1 MFSKSFDEHVS
12 HLSQVID
19 IIKSSGMK
27 LSPKKFHLFR
37 DKVKYVGHIISSKGI
52 EADPGKI
59 NHVRNWPTPRTAAE
73 TTTFLGFSIYYRIFV
88 KYYANIARPLHDIAL
103 SKLTCTHLSGKMSNK
118 HNLIY

>member
-1 MFSKSFDEHVS
+1 MEQITYDVSTNLGGGGGGTKLCQIYLDDIVMFSKSFDEHVS

-19 IIKSSGMK
+19 RIKSSGMK
-27 LSPKKFHLFR
+27 LSPKKIHLFR

-73 TTTFLGFSIYYRIFV
+73 TRTFLGFSI
-88 KYYANIARPLHDIAL
+88 
-103 SKLTCTHLSGKMSNK
+103 
-118 HNLIY
+118 